1 MFIYLE
7 GVEKLIVEK
16 ILNNNLIL
24 TVDEN
29 GVEQIVMG
37 KGLRFINQVG
47 EELKQ
52 ERIQKVYILK
62 DENLTKQYMR
72 LLRDIPSSSA
82 EIIEEALQIAYE
94 SFPNTLS
101 DQLFVTL
108 FDHLVYA
115 LERYEK
121 NIFLPNRLLWE
132 VKRFY
137 PNEYAVGDKI
147 RKFLNEQLNINLP
160 EEESA
165 NIAFHIVN
173 ACIQDFNIKKTLCTV
188 NLLKDICGIIQLS
201 FGKQIDEDSIYY
213 YSFLTHIQFFIQRVL
228 DNKMLNNQRSNILK
242 VVIDENVVAY
252 NCAKRIATYI
262 QKNLNVEISQE
273 ELMYLTLHIER
284 IME

>member
-1 MFIYLE
+1 
-7 GVEKLIVEK
+7 VEKLIVEK

-24 TVDEN
+24 TIDEN
-29 GVEQIVMG
+29 GIEQIVMG

-47 EELKQ
+47 KELRQ
-52 ERIQKVYILK
+52 EQIQKVYILK
-62 DENLTKQYMR
+62 DENITKQYIR

-94 SFPNTLS
+94 SFPDTLS

-137 PNEYAVGDKI
+137 PNEYVVGEKI
-147 RKFLNEQLNINLP
+147 RKFLNKQLNINLP
-160 EEESA
+160 EEESG

-173 ACIQDFNIKKTLCTV
+173 ACMQDFNIKKTLCTV
-188 NLLKDICGIIQLS
+188 NLLKDICGIIQFS
-201 FGKQIDEDSIYY
+201 FGKQINEDSIH
-213 YSFLTHIQFFIQRVL
+213 YSRFLTHIQFFIQRVL
-228 DNKMLNNQRSNILK
+228 DNKMLDGQHVNILK
-242 VVIDENVVAY
+242 AVIDENLAAY
-252 NCAKRIATYI
+252 SCAKRVASYI
-262 QKNLNVEISQE
+262 QKNLNVETSQE

-284 IME
+284 IMR